1 MIANSATIAFR
12 HLKKN
17 KQYTLLNVFGL
28 SVGLACFIMIG
39 LWVRTEL
46 SFDRFHTKADRIFR
60 VGSAL
65 MDETSSTQQAVTGPP
80 LAAAMM
86 KDFPEV
92 RDAVRIDPAD
102 ATIRIGGE
110 TFVEDNIL
118 VTESSFFNI
127 FDFRLLKGDRRT
139 ALSEPY
145 TIVLSESLAKKYFL
159 DSDPVG
165 KIVRVFRYDPDGTG
179 IEFKVTGVIE
189 DAPHNSHITY
199 HALISFKTWE
209 TVRPEINGPGG
220 WSNNSVHTYVL
231 LNKDASADALARKL
245 PTLVTS
251 YMSENGDGKH
261 AQQFFLQKMTDI
273 HLFSRLM
280 FDFGPN
286 GSMTHVIIFGSVG
299 LVVLLL
305 AAINY
310 VNLATAY
317 ATQRYK
323 EVGIQKVMGARRRQ
337 LVLQYLVEAWILCM
351 LSLLIAI
358 CWVEFARPL
367 FQSMTGSE
375 IFGLYQWQTLTTLVG
390 LATSVGLAAGFY
402 PAAML
407 SNFHAIDMMK
417 GGRGTLS
424 GVLVRKILVVAQYSL
439 TTILIVGIVVIQLQ
453 LKYVRDRDLGF
464 DQDQIVVFGVHG
476 SPEVLSGYEVFANE
490 LIRNNKVSGVTRS
503 NTTMGGG
510 LGNSLCNVQN
520 ADGRYVS
527 TTVYRLRIDHAYLD
541 VYGIRLVAGRGLIPG
556 NPADSSGA
564 FIVNET
570 MVKQMGFRDP
580 TEALDRPLELDGIKG
595 EIIGV
600 VKDFNYDGLHQRIE
614 PMCMWL
620 LSGGYSR
627 ISIRLKGDMK
637 ESFNDVAAT
646 WKAHFPYSPMQCQ
659 FMEDTLSGEY
669 ASDKRFSKV
678 FLIFSAI
685 SLTIACL
692 GLFALVSYSVQRR
705 AKEIGI
711 RKVLGASVANILSL
725 VSREFIALV
734 TIGLIIATPVG
745 YYLMDQWLINFAY
758 HITLELWMF
767 AAAAAF
773 VLIIAWVTIGYR
785 SVIAASVSPSDTLR
799 SE

>member
-1 MIANSATIAFR
+1 MIINSATIAFR

-28 SVGLACFIMIG
+28 SVGLACFILIG
-39 LWVRTEL
+39 LWVKTEL
-46 SFDRFHTKADRIFR
+46 SFDRFHANANRIFR
-60 VGSAL
+60 VGSTL
-65 MDETSSTQQAVTGPP
+65 MDETAGTQQAVTGPP
-80 LAAAMM
+80 LAIAMM

-92 RDAVRIDPAD
+92 SDAVRIDPSD
-102 ATIRIGGE
+102 ATVRIDGH

-127 FDFRLLKGDRRT
+127 FDFRLLKGDRKT

-145 TIVLSESLAKKYFL
+145 SIVLSESLAKKYFL

-165 KIVRVFRYDPDGTG
+165 KLIRVFRYDPDGTG
-179 IEFKVTGVIE
+179 SEFKVTGVIE

-220 WSNNSVHTYVL
+220 WFNNVVHTYVL
-231 LNKDASADALARKL
+231 LNKDASADALEAKL
-245 PTLVTS
+245 HTLVTS
-251 YMSENGDGKH
+251 YMSDGGYGKP
-261 AQQFFLQKMTDI
+261 AQRFFLQKITDI

-305 AAINY
+305 AGINY

-323 EVGIQKVMGARRRQ
+323 EIGIQKVMGARQRQ

-358 CWVEFARPL
+358 CWVELARPL
-367 FQSMTGSE
+367 FQSMTGSD
-375 IFGLYQWQTLTTLVG
+375 IFGLYEWQTVITIFG
-390 LATSVGLAAGFY
+390 LATFVGIAAGFY
-402 PAAML
+402 PSVML
-407 SNFHAIDMMK
+407 SNFHAINMMK
-417 GGRGTLS
+417 GGHGGLS

-439 TTILIVGIVVIQLQ
+439 TTILIVGIVVIQFQ
-453 LKYVRDRDLGF
+453 LKYVRERDLGF
-464 DQDQIVVFGVHG
+464 DQEQIVVFGVHG
-476 SPEVLSGYEVFANE
+476 SPEVLTGYDVFANE
-490 LIRNNKVSGVTRS
+490 LMRSNKVSGVTRS

-510 LGNSLCNVQN
+510 LGNSLAYVQN
-520 ADGRYVS
+520 ADGKHVS
-527 TTVYRLRIDHAYLD
+527 TTAYRLRIDHAYLD
-541 VYGIRLVAGRGLIPG
+541 VYGIHLVAGRGLIPG

-570 MVKQMGFRDP
+570 MTKQMGFRYP
-580 TEALDRPLELDGIKG
+580 AEALDRPLELDGIKG
-595 EIIGV
+595 KIIGV
-600 VKDFNYDGLHQRIE
+600 TKDFHYDGLHQKIE

-620 LSGGYSR
+620 LRVGYSR
-627 ISIRLKGDMK
+627 ISIRIKGDLQ
-637 ESFNDVAAT
+637 ESFSDVTAM
-646 WKAHFPYSPMQCQ
+646 WKAHFPNSPMQYR
-659 FMEDTLSGEY
+659 FMEDSLSGEY
-669 ASDKRFSKV
+669 ESDKRFSKV
-678 FLIFSAI
+678 FLVFSAV
-685 SLTIACL
+685 SLAIACL

-711 RKVLGASVANILSL
+711 RKVLGASVASILSL
-725 VSREFIALV
+725 ASREFIILV
-734 TIGLIIATPVG
+734 AAGLAIAMPVG
-745 YYLMDQWLINFAY
+745 YYLMEQWLMNFAY
-758 HITLELWMF
+758 HITLEFWMF
-767 AAAAAF
+767 AAAAAT
-773 VLIIAWVTIGYR
+773 VLVVAWATVGYR
-785 SVIAASVSPSDTLR
+785 SVIAASANPSDTLR